1 MPSELL
7 ILVPYDL
14 SPKNIKRIK
23 DTSSAIEVVATPD
36 PEKIRDT
43 LPEATVVFGELK
55 PEFMPLA
62 SKVKWVHSPYAG
74 VESILFPEFVASDIT
89 LTCSKGLHT
98 HPMTELL
105 FSMMLMFTRRLS
117 AYKGLQERREWN
129 TSPYRETQLLAGSTV
144 GILGL
149 GKIGSEMAKAAKGFG
164 MNVIGLRKDSS
175 IPVEYVDVLVGREG
189 LPRVLRESDHIVVML
204 PLTAETRNLITMR
217 EFDMMELKPYFY
229 NLARGP
235 VVNTKALIDALRA
248 GKIKGAGLDV
258 FDEEPLDER
267 SPLWGME
274 NVIITPHIGGLVPH
288 YFDGAIDLFTENLK
302 RFLSGEELLNVVDKQ
317 EGY

>member
-23 DTSSAIEVVATPD
+23 GASSGIEVVATAD
-36 PEKIRDT
+36 PEKITMT
-43 LPEATVVFGELK
+43 LPKATVIFGELK
-55 PEFMPLA
+55 PEFMALA
-62 SKVKWVHSPYAG
+62 TKVKWVHSPYAG
-74 VESILFPEFVASDIT
+74 VENVLFPEFVASNIT
-89 LTCSKGLHT
+89 LTCSKGLHV

-105 FSMMLMFTRRLS
+105 FGMMLKFNRRLS
-117 AYKGLQERREWN
+117 AYGRLQERREWN
-129 TSPYRETQLLAGSTV
+129 TSPYRETQLLAGSTI

-149 GKIGSEMAKAAKGFG
+149 GKIGSAMAKAAKGFG
-164 MNVIGLRKDSS
+164 MTVIGLRRNST
-175 IPVEYVDVLVGREG
+175 IPVEHVDVLVGREG
-189 LPRVLRESDHIVVML
+189 LPRLMRESNHIVIIL
-204 PLTAETRNLITMR
+204 PLTAETRNLVTMR
-217 EFDMMELKPYFY
+217 EFDMMVLNPYVY

-235 VVNTKALIDALRA
+235 IVSTEDLIEALRT

-258 FDEEPLDER
+258 FDEEPLDEK

-288 YFDGAIDLFTENLK
+288 YFDGAIDLFIQNLR
-302 RFLSGEELLNVVDKQ
+302 RFLNGEELLNVVDKQ
-317 EGY
+317 KGY

>member
-23 DTSSAIEVVATPD
+23 GASSAIEVVATAD
-36 PEKIRDT
+36 PEKIRMT
-43 LPEATVVFGELK
+43 LPKATVVFGELK
-55 PEFMPLA
+55 PEFMPIAGKLR
-62 SKVKWVHSPYAG
+62 WVHSPYAG
-74 VESILFPEFVASDIT
+74 VENVLFPEFVGSDIT
-89 LTCSKGLHT
+89 LTCSKGIHV
-98 HPMTELL
+98 HQMTELL
-105 FSMMLMFTRRLS
+105 FGMMLAFTRRLS
-117 AYKGLQERREWN
+117 SYSRLQERREWN
-129 TSPYRETQLLAGSTV
+129 TSPYRETQLLAGSTI

-149 GKIGSEMAKAAKGFG
+149 GKIGSAMAKAAKGLG
-164 MNVIGLRKDSS
+164 MTVIGLRRNSS
-175 IPVEYVDVLVGREG
+175 IPVEHVDVLVGREE
-189 LPRVLRESDHIVVML
+189 LPRLLRESDHIVIIL
-204 PLTAETRNLITMR
+204 PLTAETRNLVTMS
-217 EFDMMELKPYFY
+217 EFDMMELRPYVY

-235 VVNTKALIDALRA
+235 IVNTGDLVEALRA

-288 YFDGAIDLFTENLK
+288 YFDGAIDLFIQNLR
-302 RFLSGEELLNVVDKQ
+302 RFLSGEEFLNVVDKHK
-317 EGY
+317 GY

>member
-14 SPKNIKRIK
+14 SSKNIQRLK
-23 DTSSAIEVVATPD
+23 DASSAVDVVATGD
-36 PEKIRDT
+36 LEKIRNT
-43 LPEATVVFGELK
+43 LPKATVVFGELK

-62 SKVKWVHSPYAG
+62 RKVKWVHSPYAG
-74 VESILFPEFVASDIT
+74 VENVLFPEFMASDIT
-89 LTCSKGLHT
+89 LTCSKGIHI
-98 HPMTELL
+98 HQMTELL
-105 FSMMLMFTRRLS
+105 FGMMLMFTRRLS
-117 AYKGLQERREWN
+117 AYRRLQERREWN
-129 TSPYRETQLLAGSTV
+129 TSPYRETQLLAGSTI

-149 GKIGSEMAKAAKGFG
+149 GKIGSAMAKAAKIFG
-164 MNVIGLRKDSS
+164 MKVIGLRRNSS
-175 IPVEYVDVLVGREG
+175 TPVDHVDVLLGREG
-189 LPRVLRESDHIVVML
+189 LPRLLRESDHIVVMI
-204 PLTAETRNLITMR
+204 PLTAQTRNLITMK
-217 EFDMMELKPYFY
+217 EFDMMELKPYLY

-235 VVNTKALIDALRA
+235 IVDTKALIDALRA

-258 FDEEPLDER
+258 FDDEPLDKE

-288 YFDGAIDLFTENLK
+288 YFEGAIDLFIQNLR

-317 EGY
+317 KGY

>member
-23 DTSSAIEVVATPD
+23 GASSAIEVVATAD
-36 PEKIRDT
+36 PEKIRMT
-43 LPEATVVFGELK
+43 LPKATVVFGELK
-55 PEFMPLA
+55 PEFMPIAGKLR
-62 SKVKWVHSPYAG
+62 WVHSPYAG
-74 VESILFPEFVASDIT
+74 VENVLFPEFVGSDIT
-89 LTCSKGLHT
+89 LTCSKGIHV
-98 HPMTELL
+98 HQMTELL
-105 FSMMLMFTRRLS
+105 FGMMLAFTRRLS
-117 AYKGLQERREWN
+117 SYSRLQERREWN
-129 TSPYRETQLLAGSTV
+129 TSPYRETQLLAGSTI

-149 GKIGSEMAKAAKGFG
+149 GKIGSAMAKAAKDLG
-164 MNVIGLRKDSS
+164 MTVIGLRRNSS
-175 IPVEYVDVLVGREG
+175 IPVEHVDVLVGREE
-189 LPRVLRESDHIVVML
+189 LPRLLRESDHIVIIL
-204 PLTAETRNLITMR
+204 PLTAETRNLVTMS
-217 EFDMMELKPYFY
+217 EFDMMELRPYVY

-235 VVNTKALIDALRA
+235 IVNTGDLVEALRA

-288 YFDGAIDLFTENLK
+288 YFDGAIDLFIQNLR
-302 RFLSGEELLNVVDKQ
+302 RFLSGEELLNVVDKHK
-317 EGY
+317 GY

>member
-23 DTSSAIEVVATPD
+23 GASSAIEVVATAD
-36 PEKIRDT
+36 PEKIRMT
-43 LPEATVVFGELK
+43 LPKATVVFGELK
-55 PEFMPLA
+55 PEFMPIAGKLR
-62 SKVKWVHSPYAG
+62 WVHSPYAG
-74 VESILFPEFVASDIT
+74 VENVLFPEFVGSDIT
-89 LTCSKGLHT
+89 LTCSKGIHV
-98 HPMTELL
+98 HQMTELL
-105 FSMMLMFTRRLS
+105 FGMMLAFTRRLS
-117 AYKGLQERREWN
+117 SYSRLQERREWN
-129 TSPYRETQLLAGSTV
+129 TSPYRETQLLAGSTI

-149 GKIGSEMAKAAKGFG
+149 GKIGSAMAKAAKGLG
-164 MNVIGLRKDSS
+164 MTVIGLRRNSS
-175 IPVEYVDVLVGREG
+175 IPVEHVDVLVGREE
-189 LPRVLRESDHIVVML
+189 LPRLLRESDHIVIIL
-204 PLTAETRNLITMR
+204 PLTAETRNLVTMS
-217 EFDMMELKPYFY
+217 EFDMMELRPYVY

-235 VVNTKALIDALRA
+235 IVNTGDLVEALRA

-288 YFDGAIDLFTENLK
+288 YFDGAIDLFIQNLR
-302 RFLSGEELLNVVDKQ
+302 RFLSGEELLNVVDKHK
-317 EGY
+317 GY